1 MKIRFSLLGLLGVL
15 MFTAGAARSQS
26 QERQINDGFGRLL
39 TADQRSV
46 DQELGARTA
55 SPELRREVSAILDL
69 FRPRDAGLRQKSVSA
84 EQTPGTQTVSFS
96 AFNAHMSA
104 SALQN
109 LRLNLHAAMMAA
121 AKKYGLTACPFHK

>member
-1 MKIRFSLLGLLGVL
+1 MKTALLGLLGIL
-15 MFTAGAARSQS
+15 LLCPGTARSQS
-26 QERQINDGFGRLL
+26 QERRINDGFGRLL
-39 TADQRSV
+39 QADQRSV
-46 DQELGARTA
+46 DQELGARIA

-69 FRPRDAGLRQKSVSA
+69 FRPRDAGLRQKTA
-84 EQTPGTQTVSFS
+84 GTEQPAATQTVSFS

-121 AKKYGLTACPFHK
+121 AKKYGLTSCPFHK